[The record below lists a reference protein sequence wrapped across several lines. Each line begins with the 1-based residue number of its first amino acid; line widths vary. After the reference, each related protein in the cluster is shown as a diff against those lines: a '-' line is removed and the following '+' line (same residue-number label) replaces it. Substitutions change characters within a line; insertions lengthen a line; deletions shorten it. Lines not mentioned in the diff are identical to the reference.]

1 LPGVSLLTDTASAW
15 NGINANC
22 GTCTVHSFNEY
33 GDDDEGDIVMGR
45 SVDEELNPNPA
56 LFRSV

>member
-1 LPGVSLLTDTASAW
+1 MLTDTASAW

-22 GTCTVHSFNEY
+22 GTCTVHSFNEF